1 METQRFRKNFGTFI
15 VVIAPIISLGVGIL
29 GISDFFG
36 DNESISLITKAGISF
51 LIALL
56 FVVGYLVTDFVLP
69 FLPITKPSF
78 LFTTIFLGW
87 LILLMAFAILLLVNI
102 SSPISSFWLAMLNY
116 SMAGWMLAN
125 ASTHL
130 RAARK

>member
-1 METQRFRKNFGTFI
+1 MEKQALRKNFGTFI
-15 VVIAPIISLGVGIL
+15 VIIAPIFTLCVGIL
-29 GISDFFG
+29 GISDFFE
-36 DNESISLITKAGISF
+36 DNESISLITKVGIAF
-51 LIALL
+51 LLALL
-56 FVVGYLVTDFVLP
+56 FIMGYLVTDFVLP
-69 FLPITKPSF
+69 FLPLTKPSF
-78 LFTTIFLGW
+78 LFTTISLGW

-102 SSPISSFWLAMLNY
+102 ANPIHSFWLALLNC